1 MGGRG
6 AHIVARKQPPAIA
19 PQPSGFVAEPEYY
32 IYSDIAFPA
41 ALAFW
46 GGDFDMTILLNRRRM
61 LGAMAATTA
70 AAGGF
75 ALPRG
80 PALAAPAKGLDI
92 LGAPNGST
100 IVLLRLLQS
109 GALNAT
115 APDAS
120 FRLWRDTDE
129 LRAAIVSGRTSL
141 FTTPTH
147 VPANLANR
155 GLPLKLFA
163 ILSMGHLFVVSA
175 DAGITSF
182 KDLAGKELVGF
193 FRNDMPDL
201 VFRSIARGHGMD
213 PDKDMTITYV
223 RTPMEAAQML
233 AAGRA
238 TTAILSEPPATA
250 AIMMARKEGRTPNRA
265 ISLQEEWKQ
274 QHGGLGLPMAGIAVH
289 ERLIEESP
297 ELMKALAAGLPGA
310 RDWVMANKAE
320 AGQLAEEKMD
330 VKAHMF
336 ANALDHFNVV
346 AEPAAKLK
354 PGLVAFYETLLSFQP
369 EALAGKLPPD
379 SFYLD
384 F

>member
-1 MGGRG
+1 MLLSATASFLGGLLMNGLLTRRQL
-6 AHIVARKQPPAIA
+6 V
-19 PQPSGFVAEPEYY
+19 
-32 IYSDIAFPA
+32 
-41 ALAFW
+41 
-46 GGDFDMTILLNRRRM
+46 GG
-61 LGAMAATTA
+61 LGLS
-70 AAGGF
+70 AAGVF
-75 ALPRG
+75 AGASPRAFAK
-80 PALAAPAKGLDI
+80 PATGIEI

-109 GALNAT
+109 GALEAS
-115 APDAS
+115 APGAS

-155 GLPLKLFA
+155 GMPLKLLA
-163 ILSMGHLFVVSA
+163 ILSMGHLFVVSG

-193 FRNDMPDL
+193 FKNDMPDL
-201 VFRSIARGHGMD
+201 VFRSIAKGHGMD

-250 AIMMARKEGRTPNRA
+250 AIMMAKKEGRILNRA
-265 ISLQEEWKQ
+265 VSLQEEWKQ
-274 QHGGLGLPMAGIAVH
+274 QHNGLGLPMAGIAVH

-297 ELMKALAAGLPGA
+297 ELLAALGAGLPGA

-320 AGQLAEEKMD
+320 AGALAEQKMD

-336 ANALDHFNVV
+336 ASALDHFNVV
-346 AEPAAKLK
+346 AEGAASLK
-354 PGLVAFYETLLSFQP
+354 PGLVAFYEALLALQP

-379 SFYLD
+379 SFYLNL
-384 F
+384 

>member
-1 MGGRG
+1 MN
-6 AHIVARKQPPAIA
+6 
-19 PQPSGFVAEPEYY
+19 
-32 IYSDIAFPA
+32 
-41 ALAFW
+41 AL
-46 GGDFDMTILLNRRRM
+46 LSRRRM
-61 LGAMAATTA
+61 LGALAGTA
-70 AAGGF
+70 GALALPGF
-75 ALPRG
+75 A
-80 PALAAPAKGLDI
+80 ALAAPAKGLDI
-92 LGAPNGST
+92 LAAPNGSS

-109 GALNAT
+109 GALDQAAPEAT
-115 APDAS
+115 

-175 DAGITSF
+175 DENIKSF
-182 KDLAGKELVGF
+182 QDLAGKELVGF
-193 FRNDMPDL
+193 FKNDMPDL
-201 VFRSIARGHGMD
+201 VFRSIAKGYGMD

-223 RTPMEAAQML
+223 RTPMEATQML
-233 AAGRA
+233 VAGRA
-238 TTAILSEPPATA
+238 ATAILSEPPATA
-250 AIMMARKEGRTPNRA
+250 AIMMARQQGRTLNRA
-265 ISLQEEWKQ
+265 ISLQEDWKK

-297 ELMKALAAGLPGA
+297 ELLKALAAGLPGA

-320 AGQLAEEKMD
+320 AGQLAEAKMD

-354 PGLVAFYETLLSFQP
+354 PGLVAFYETLLALQP
-369 EALAGKLPPD
+369 DALAGKLPPD

>member
-1 MGGRG
+1 MNGWLSRRRLLG
-6 AHIVARKQPPAIA
+6 
-19 PQPSGFVAEPEYY
+19 
-32 IYSDIAFPA
+32 
-41 ALAFW
+41 ALA
-46 GGDFDMTILLNRRRM
+46 GSA
-61 LGAMAATTA
+61 GAL
-70 AAGGF
+70 
-75 ALPRG
+75 ALPQVG
-80 PALAAPAKGLDI
+80 ALAAPARGLEI

-109 GALNAT
+109 GALDAV
-115 APDAS
+115 APDAT

-163 ILSMGHLFVVSA
+163 ILSMGHLFVISS
-175 DAGITSF
+175 DERIRSF
-182 KDLAGKELVGF
+182 QDLAGKELVGF

-201 VFRSIARGHGMD
+201 VFRSIAKGYGMD
-213 PDKDMTITYV
+213 PDKDMSISYV

-238 TTAILSEPPATA
+238 STAILSEPPATA
-250 AIMMARKEGRTPNRA
+250 AIMMAKKEGRTLRRA
-265 ISLQEEWKQ
+265 ISLQEDWKT
-274 QHGGLGLPMAGIAVH
+274 QHNGLGLPMAGIAVH
-289 ERLIEESP
+289 ERLIAESP
-297 ELMKALAAGLPGA
+297 ELLTALGAGLPGA
-310 RDWVMANKAE
+310 RDWVMANKAD
-320 AGQLAEEKMD
+320 AGQLGEAKMD
-330 VKAHMF
+330 MKAPML
-336 ANALDHFNVV
+336 ASALDHFNVV
-346 AEPAAKLK
+346 AEPAARLK
-354 PGLVAFYETLLSFQP
+354 PGLVAFYETLLALQP

>member
-1 MGGRG
+1 MNG
-6 AHIVARKQPPAIA
+6 
-19 PQPSGFVAEPEYY
+19 
-32 IYSDIAFPA
+32 
-41 ALAFW
+41 
-46 GGDFDMTILLNRRRM
+46 LLNRRAL
-61 LGAMAATTA
+61 LGAL
-70 AAGGF
+70 AGSAGAL
-75 ALPRG
+75 ALPQL
-80 PALAAPAKGLDI
+80 PALAGPAQGLEI

-109 GALNAT
+109 GALDQV
-115 APDAS
+115 APGAS

-163 ILSMGHLFVVSA
+163 ILSMGHLFVVSG
-175 DAGITSF
+175 DESIKSF

-193 FRNDMPDL
+193 FKNDMPDL
-201 VFRSIARGHGMD
+201 VFRSIAKGYGMD

-238 TTAILSEPPATA
+238 ATAILSEPPATA
-250 AIMMARKEGRTPNRA
+250 AILMAKKEGRTLNRA
-265 ISLQEEWKQ
+265 ISLQDDWKA
-274 QHGGLGLPMAGIAVH
+274 QHKGLGLPMAGIAVH
-289 ERLIEESP
+289 ERLIEQSP
-297 ELMKALAAGLPGA
+297 ELIAALGAGLPGA
-310 RDWVMANKAE
+310 RDWVMANKSE
-320 AGQLAEEKMD
+320 AGQLAEQKMD

-336 ANALDHFNVV
+336 ASALDHFNVV
-346 AEPAAKLK
+346 AEPAAKQK
-354 PGLVAFYETLLSFQP
+354 AGLIAFYETLLDFEP
-369 EALAGKLPPD
+369 DALAGKLPPD
-379 SFYLD
+379 SFYMN

>member
-1 MGGRG
+1 
-6 AHIVARKQPPAIA
+6 
-19 PQPSGFVAEPEYY
+19 
-32 IYSDIAFPA
+32 
-41 ALAFW
+41 
-46 GGDFDMTILLNRRRM
+46 MTILLNRRRM

-250 AIMMARKEGRTPNRA
+250 AIMMARKEGRTLNRA

>member
-1 MGGRG
+1 MNG
-6 AHIVARKQPPAIA
+6 
-19 PQPSGFVAEPEYY
+19 
-32 IYSDIAFPA
+32 
-41 ALAFW
+41 
-46 GGDFDMTILLNRRRM
+46 LLNRRT
-61 LGAMAATTA
+61 LLSALAGSAGAL
-70 AAGGF
+70 
-75 ALPRG
+75 ALPHL
-80 PALAAPAKGLDI
+80 PALAAPAQGLEI

-109 GALNAT
+109 GALDQV
-115 APDAS
+115 APGAS

-163 ILSMGHLFVVSA
+163 ILSMGHLFVVSG
-175 DAGITSF
+175 DEGIKSF

-193 FRNDMPDL
+193 FKNDMPDL
-201 VFRSIARGHGMD
+201 VFRSIAKGYGMD
-213 PDKDMTITYV
+213 PDKDMSITYV

-250 AIMMARKEGRTPNRA
+250 AILMAKKEGRILNRA
-265 ISLQEEWKQ
+265 ISLQDDWKA
-274 QHGGLGLPMAGIAVH
+274 QHKGLGLPMAGIAVH
-289 ERLIEESP
+289 ERLIEQSP
-297 ELMKALAAGLPGA
+297 ELIAALGAGLPGA
-310 RDWVMANKAE
+310 RDWVMANKSE
-320 AGQLAEEKMD
+320 AGQLAEQKMD

-346 AEPAAKLK
+346 AEPAAKQK
-354 PGLVAFYETLLSFQP
+354 AGLIAFYETLLTFEP
-369 EALAGKLPPD
+369 DALAGKLPPD
-379 SFYLD
+379 SFYMN

>member
-1 MGGRG
+1 MNGLLSRRRLLG
-6 AHIVARKQPPAIA
+6 
-19 PQPSGFVAEPEYY
+19 
-32 IYSDIAFPA
+32 
-41 ALAFW
+41 ALA
-46 GGDFDMTILLNRRRM
+46 GSA
-61 LGAMAATTA
+61 GAL
-70 AAGGF
+70 
-75 ALPRG
+75 ALPDLT
-80 PALAAPAKGLDI
+80 ALAAPAQGLEI

-109 GALNAT
+109 GALDSV
-115 APDAS
+115 APGAS

-175 DAGITSF
+175 DESIKSF
-182 KDLAGKELVGF
+182 KDLAGKPLVGF
-193 FRNDMPDL
+193 FKNDMPDL

-250 AIMMARKEGRTPNRA
+250 AIMMAKREGRTLYRA
-265 ISLQEEWKQ
+265 ISLQEDWKA
-274 QHGGLGLPMAGIAVH
+274 QHSGLGLPMAGIAVH
-289 ERLIEESP
+289 ERLIEQSP
-297 ELMKALAAGLPGA
+297 ELIAALAAGLPGA
-310 RDWVMANKAE
+310 RDWVMANKPE
-320 AGQLAEEKMD
+320 AGQLAEQKMD

-336 ANALDHFNVV
+336 ASALDHFNVV
-346 AEPAAKLK
+346 AEPAARQKA
-354 PGLVAFYETLLSFQP
+354 GLIAFYETLLSFEP
-369 EALAGKLPPD
+369 DALAGKLPPD
-379 SFYLD
+379 SFYMS

>member
-1 MGGRG
+1 
-6 AHIVARKQPPAIA
+6 
-19 PQPSGFVAEPEYY
+19 
-32 IYSDIAFPA
+32 
-41 ALAFW
+41 
-46 GGDFDMTILLNRRRM
+46 MTVLLNRRRM
-61 LGAMAATTA
+61 LGAIAAATAGACA
-70 AAGGF
+70 A
-75 ALPRG
+75 PITS
-80 PALAAPAKGLDI
+80 ALAAPAKGLEI

-109 GALNAT
+109 GALNAS
-115 APDAS
+115 APDAT

-163 ILSMGHLFVVSA
+163 ILSMGHLFVISS
-175 DAGITSF
+175 DASITSF

-193 FRNDMPDL
+193 FKNDMPDL
-201 VFRSIARGHGMD
+201 VFRSIARGYGMD

-250 AIMMARKEGRTPNRA
+250 AIMMAKKEGRTLNRA
-265 ISLQEEWKQ
+265 ISLQDDWKK

-289 ERLIEESP
+289 ERLIDESP
-297 ELMKALAAGLPGA
+297 ELLKAMAAGLPGA
-310 RDWVMANKAE
+310 RDWVLSDPAA
-320 AGQLAEEKMD
+320 AGQLGQEKMD
-330 VKAHMF
+330 MKAPIL
-336 ANALDHFNVV
+336 ASALSHFNVV

>member
-1 MGGRG
+1 M
-6 AHIVARKQPPAIA
+6 I
-19 PQPSGFVAEPEYY
+19 S
-32 IYSDIAFPA
+32 
-41 ALAFW
+41 
-46 GGDFDMTILLNRRRM
+46 LLNRRRM
-61 LGAMAATTA
+61 LGALAG
-70 AAGGF
+70 AAGAF
-75 ALPRG
+75 TLPMGR
-80 PALAAPAKGLDI
+80 ALAAPAKGLEI

-100 IVLLRLLQS
+100 VVLLRLLQS
-109 GALNAT
+109 GALDQV
-115 APDAS
+115 APGAS

-163 ILSMGHLFVVSA
+163 ILSMGHLFVISA

-201 VFRSIARGHGMD
+201 VFRAIARGHGMD

-250 AIMMARKEGRTPNRA
+250 AIMMAKKEGRTLTRA
-265 ISLQEEWKQ
+265 ISLQEEWKA

-297 ELMKALAAGLPGA
+297 ELLKAMAAGLSGA
-310 RDWVMANKAE
+310 RDWVLSDPAA
-320 AGQLAEEKMD
+320 AGQLGEEKMD
-330 VKAHMF
+330 MKA
-336 ANALDHFNVV
+336 AILASALGHFNVV

-354 PGLVAFYETLLSFQP
+354 PGLVAFYETLLAFQP
-369 EALAGKLPPD
+369 DALAGKLPPD